1 MTECL
6 MNVRWTATLLCFA
19 LLVGACQSGPSD
31 SQPTLFEQLPA
42 DSTGIS
48 FSNDLKEG
56 PGLNVIDYDYFYNGG
71 GVAAGDF
78 TGNGRPDL
86 YFTANMG
93 PNYLYLN
100 RGNFRFEEVAQAA
113 GVQARGGW
121 TTGVT
126 TADVNGDGRL
136 DLYVCRSGRLDEKQ
150 RRNELY
156 VHQGVNNAGIPVFE
170 EQAAKYGLDSPA
182 YSTHATFF
190 DYDRDGDLD
199 VYLLN
204 HPTESYRRFRMGRIK
219 QQRDSLAGDR
229 LFRNDDGSFVD
240 VTEEAGIRSSPI
252 SYGLSATVS
261 DINGNGWPDIY
272 VANDY
277 LEDDFLYVNQGDGTF
292 EESLRSYLDHT
303 SYSSMGAD
311 IADYNND
318 GRPDIFVADMLAE
331 GNRRKKLLKG
341 PKDLQIYRFMQ
352 HKGFYYQYQRNMLHL
367 NNGDGSFSEIG
378 QLAGVSN
385 TDWSW
390 ASLFADFDLDGY
402 KDLYVTNGFRRD
414 YTNLD
419 YLNDTL
425 IPTQEKQDEPD
436 NYALAQQMPSTPI
449 PNYAFRNTG
458 DLTFKDRS
466 AEWGLDQKGFS
477 NGAAYADLD
486 GDGDLDLA
494 VNNIDEEAF
503 VYRNNARE
511 QTANNF
517 LAVELE
523 GGPGNRL
530 GLGAT
535 VTVTTQAGRSF
546 HQEMVPARGFQSAVP
561 STLSFGVGRADTL
574 DVTVTWPDQTRQ
586 HRAQVSANQT
596 LTLHQGEAQSFERE
610 SDSESRSLMEKSVP
624 DENGLAFTHRENPY
638 VDFEQE
644 PLLPHMLSRLGPAL
658 AVGDVSGNGRDD
670 VFVGG
675 ARGQS
680 AALFVQ
686 QSDGTFEQASARVF
700 SGHRGYEDVDA
711 AFVDVNGDGAL
722 DLYVVSGG
730 KAARG
735 SAGYQDRLYLNDG
748 AGQFAPAPGVLPSI
762 ESSGGVVAVHDFDED
777 GRPDLFVGGRVQP
790 GAYPLSPRS
799 YLLRNTG
806 GEFKDVTAEVAPELA
821 EPGMVT
827 DALWHDLDGSGRAE
841 LVVAGEWMPIRVF
854 RVGEDETFEEVS
866 EQMGFTDTEG
876 WWYSLEVADLSG
888 DGRVELVA
896 GNRGLNAQ
904 VQACPEAPAA
914 IYAADFAQDGTVDP
928 IITHH
933 MEGKE
938 YPVYWHDT
946 LVEAIPPFENR
957 FDSYEAY
964 ATSTIDDIL
973 TASEK
978 ETATQRIAVTFETSL
993 FYREDGTFQRQ
1004 ALPLDVQFAP
1014 IHDLVVRDVNG
1025 DERPD
1030 LLLAGNDFTV
1040 LPQWG
1045 RADAEKGT
1053 VLINRENRRF
1063 EPLRSRKS
1071 GFFAPW
1077 DVRAL
1082 GVVQTAPSLLLLV
1095 GANNDSLSTFELR
1108 SFYEGQQPR

>member
-1 MTECL
+1 
-6 MNVRWTATLLCFA
+6 MNVRWTATLLCLA

-31 SQPTLFEQLPA
+31 SQTMLFEQLPA

-93 PNYLYLN
+93 PNHLYLN
-100 RGNFRFEEVAQAA
+100 RGNFRFEEVAQTA
-113 GVQARGGW
+113 GVQAQDGW

-156 VHQGVNNAGIPVFE
+156 INQGVNEAGIPVFE
-170 EQAAKYGLDSPA
+170 ERAADYGLDSPA

-190 DYDRDGDLD
+190 DSDRDGDLD

-204 HPTESYRRFRMGRIK
+204 HPTESYLRFRMGRIK

-229 LFRNDDGSFVD
+229 FFRNDDGSFVD

-261 DINGNGWPDIY
+261 DVNGDGWPDIY

-277 LEDDFLYVNQGDGTF
+277 LENDFLYINQGDGTF
-292 EESLRSYLDHT
+292 EESLRAYLDHI

-331 GNRRKKLLKG
+331 GNRRQKLLKG

-352 HKGFYYQYQRNMLHL
+352 YKGFYYQYQRNMLHL

-425 IPTQEKQDEPD
+425 IPAQEKQDDP
-436 NYALAQQMPSTPI
+436 NNSALAQQMPSTPI

-458 DLTFKDRS
+458 DLTFEDRS
-466 AEWGLDQKGFS
+466 AEWGLNQKGFS

-511 QTANNF
+511 QTNNNF
-517 LAVELE
+517 LTVELE
-523 GGPGNRL
+523 GETDNRL

-535 VTVTTQAGRSF
+535 VTVTTQEGRSF

-561 STLSFGVGRADTL
+561 STLTFGVGRADTL

-586 HRAQVSANQT
+586 LRAQVSANQT
-596 LTLHQGEAQSFERE
+596 LTLHQDEAQPFERE
-610 SDSESRSLMEKSVP
+610 ADSESRSLLEKSAP

-658 AVGDVSGNGRDD
+658 AVADVNGNGREDL
-670 VFVGG
+670 FVGG

-680 AALFVQ
+680 ATLFVQ
-686 QSDGTFEQASARVF
+686 RSDGSFEEASLPIF
-700 SGHRGYEDVDA
+700 SGHRGYEDIDATFLDVD
-711 AFVDVNGDGAL
+711 GDGDQ

-730 KAARG
+730 KAARAA
-735 SAGYQDRLYLNDG
+735 SGYQDRVYRNDG
-748 AGQFAPAPGVLPSI
+748 SGQFTFAPNVLPTI
-762 ESSGGVVAVHDFDED
+762 ESSGGTVAAHDYNDD
-777 GRPDLFVGGRVQP
+777 GQTDLFVGGRVQP
-790 GAYPLSPRS
+790 GSYPLAPRS
-799 YLLRNTG
+799 YLLKNTG
-806 GEFKDVTAEVAPELA
+806 GQFEDVTADAAPALST
-821 EPGMVT
+821 PGMVT
-827 DALWHDLDGSGRAE
+827 DALWHDLNDDGTSE
-841 LVVAGEWMPIRVF
+841 LVLAGEWMPIRVF
-854 RVGEDETFEEVS
+854 RPGDTGQFEEIS
-866 EQMGFTDTEG
+866 GEMGLGDEEG
-876 WWYSLEVADLSG
+876 WWYRLAAADLTG
-888 DGRVELVA
+888 DGRPELVA

-904 VQACPEAPAA
+904 VQARPDAPAA
-914 IYAADFAQDGTVDP
+914 IYADDFARDGSVDP
-928 IITHH
+928 IMTHH
-933 MEGKE
+933 LDGQE
-938 YPVYWHDT
+938 YPVYWHDV
-946 LVEAIPPFENR
+946 LVESIPPFESR
-957 FDSYEAY
+957 FDSYEEY
-964 ATSTIDDIL
+964 AQSTIDDIL
-973 TASEK
+973 TDEERKQVTRLTAS
-978 ETATQRIAVTFETSL
+978 TFETSL
-993 FYREDGTFQRQ
+993 FHRADDGTFQRQ
-1004 ALPLDVQFAP
+1004 ALPLEAQFAP
-1014 IHDLVVRDVNG
+1014 IHGVTIRDVNRDG
-1025 DERPD
+1025 RSD
-1030 LLLAGNDFTV
+1030 LILAGNDFTV
-1040 LPQWG
+1040 RPQWG

-1053 VLINRENRRF
+1053 VLLNSGSLSF
-1063 EPLRSRKS
+1063 DPLRSRES
-1071 GFFAPW
+1071 GFSAPK
-1077 DVRAL
+1077 DIRGLAL
-1082 GVVQTAPSLLLLV
+1082 VEEGPAAPLVVL
-1095 GANNDSLSTFELR
+1095 GANNAALSTF
-1108 SFYEGQQPR
+1108 SISPQPPRP